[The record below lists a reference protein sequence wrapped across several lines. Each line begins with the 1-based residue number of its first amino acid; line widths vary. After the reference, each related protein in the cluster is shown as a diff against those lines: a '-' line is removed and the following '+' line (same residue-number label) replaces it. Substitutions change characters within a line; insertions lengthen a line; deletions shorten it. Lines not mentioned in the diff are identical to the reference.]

1 MTGVDAYKGSYG
13 FDDVAHDR
21 DDDDH
26 DVNDDEIRMIFAMVL
41 ILLTPIIVTDTL
53 LLLHTECF
61 GRTTLAP
68 YLPAS

>member
-21 DDDDH
+21 DDDDDH
-26 DVNDDEIRMIFAMVL
+26 DVNGDEIRMMTFAMVL

-53 LLLHTECF
+53 L
-61 GRTTLAP
+61 
-68 YLPAS
+68 